1 MVNKDI
7 ERRLIEM
14 YIRGWITKEELIK
27 RLDELEKPDK
37 PSLPELP
44 KIY

>member
-1 MVNKDI
+1 MKNKDVD
-7 ERRLIEM
+7 RLIHLC
-14 YIRGWITKEELIK
+14 IKGWITKEELIK

-37 PSLPELP
+37 KDMPEPP